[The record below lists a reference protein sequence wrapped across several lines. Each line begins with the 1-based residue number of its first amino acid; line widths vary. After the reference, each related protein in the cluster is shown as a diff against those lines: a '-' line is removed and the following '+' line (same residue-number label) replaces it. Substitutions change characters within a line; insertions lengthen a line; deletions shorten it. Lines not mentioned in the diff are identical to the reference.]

1 MGFLK
6 GLFGGAR
13 PAVKPKDAVLV
24 HFKLSDREFGT
35 SDERDSVHEFTDRLD
50 ALILEHQA
58 GEFDGDE
65 FGNGEGT
72 LFMYGPDA
80 DRLYEAVLPALKN
93 WEKLRGG
100 HVIKRYAESNRSV
113 RIDF

>member
-1 MGFLK
+1 MGFCK
-6 GLFGGAR
+6 GLFRAP
-13 PAVKPKDAVLV
+13 PAVEPDDAVIV
-24 HFKLSDREFGT
+24 HFKLSDDKFG
-35 SDERDSVHEFTDRLD
+35 SSEERDRVHRFTDKLA
-50 ALILEHQA
+50 ALVQEHRA

-80 DRLYEAVLPALKN
+80 DRLLECVLPALKT
-93 WEKLRGG
+93 WEPLKGG
-100 HVIKRYAESNRSV
+100 YLIKRYGKSDRSV

>member
-1 MGFLK
+1 MSFLAR
-6 GLFGGAR
+6 LFSVR
-13 PAVKPKDAVLV
+13 PAVKPQDSVRV
-24 HFKLSDREFGT
+24 HFKLGDREFGT
-35 SDERDSVHEFTDRLD
+35 SDERDRVHQLTARLD
-50 ALILEHQA
+50 ALIREHRA

-80 DRLYEAVLPALKN
+80 DRLFETVLPALKD
-93 WEKLRGG
+93 WEALKGG
-100 HVIKRYAESNRSV
+100 YAIKRYAESNRSV